1 MSKAMFLIIIVLLF
15 LLHIIEICEWSSL
28 HPYVY
33 VERDDGRS
41 DSDWFLDP
49 SDPLS
54 PLNPISPIPWPE
66 PFKNN

>member
-1 MSKAMFLIIIVLLF
+1 MRKIVFLIIVVSLL
-15 LLHIIEICEWSSL
+15 LLHAIEICELSSL
-28 HPYVY
+28 RPYIY
-33 VERDDGRS
+33 VERDDGR

-66 PFKNN
+66 PFKK